1 MVVKKRTKKAN
12 PKRRSGGRKNPW
24 LIDGNTYYED
34 DEISKI
40 STAAQAILAA
50 SVAPKA
56 PAAPK
61 LSKYSPKDLSIIS
74 LVTSSGFKP
83 AMAQGVPASTA
94 GKVLEKLDHDYPL
107 VSGQAKKAI
116 DKTRKL
122 LAEFAVYPKK
132 AKPKA
137 KAKSGIS
144 DILAA
149 KAAKQEKD
157 LLKSLT
163 KGLKSRSGASLAK
176 KKTSGPARKISL
188 GQLNRDEL
196 LKIAL
201 ELKKGNPSGGKKMAA
216 KKKKSKAKKAPARKK
231 KAGKKVAA
239 RKVKAKAAPRKKR
252 RKARKSKI
260 AMTSQSKKV
269 LGKKAKSARKSLRRR
284 KKGALSRKYK
294 AQVQFKKLR
303 NPTLAE
309 GAMSIAKIAAAGAAA
324 GVALQLAN
332 KLVKPMID
340 KVVPKVIA
348 DLKVGNA
355 PVGQIA
361 LSCLIPGLLA
371 YGLRMV
377 KHPMAQQV
385 SDVIIVTTAANAGQ
399 RLVAGLL
406 PGGMAGVE
414 PMLMGVEPM
423 LMGDADF
430 GEADFG
436 DADFG
441 EDDFGAI
448 EQFSGVEPMLMGSAD
463 FGAIEQFSGHDA
475 ASLGAIQMH
484 GYGYGDEDYA
494 GEDDMDG
501 ESEFGLG

>member
-1 MVVKKRTKKAN
+1 
-12 PKRRSGGRKNPW
+12 
-24 LIDGNTYYED
+24 
-34 DEISKI
+34 
-40 STAAQAILAA
+40 
-50 SVAPKA
+50 
-56 PAAPK
+56 
-61 LSKYSPKDLSIIS
+61 
-74 LVTSSGFKP
+74 
-83 AMAQGVPASTA
+83 MA
-94 GKVLEKLDHDYPL
+94 
-107 VSGQAKKAI
+107 
-116 DKTRKL
+116 
-122 LAEFAVYPKK
+122 
-132 AKPKA
+132 
-137 KAKSGIS
+137 
-144 DILAA
+144 
-149 KAAKQEKD
+149 
-157 LLKSLT
+157 
-163 KGLKSRSGASLAK
+163 
-176 KKTSGPARKISL
+176 
-188 GQLNRDEL
+188 
-196 LKIAL
+196 
-201 ELKKGNPSGGKKMAA
+201 AA
-216 KKKKSKAKKAPARKK
+216 KKRKSKAKKAPARKK
-231 KAGKKVAA
+231 AGKKAVR

-252 RKARKSKI
+252 RKPRTLGLTA
-260 AMTSQSKKV
+260 ASKKS
-269 LGKKAKSARKSLRRR
+269 LGKKVKSARKSLRR
-284 KKGALSRKYK
+284 KSKGAKSRKYK
-294 AQVQFKKLR
+294 AKIQFKKLR

-340 KVVPKVIA
+340 KVVPKMIA

-430 GEADFG
+430 GDADFG

-441 EDDFGAI
+441 DADFGAI

>member
-1 MVVKKRTKKAN
+1 MVAKKHTKKAN
-12 PKRRSGGRKNPW
+12 PKRRSGGRKNPFM
-24 LIDGNTYYED
+24 IDGKKYYTD
-34 DEISKI
+34 KEIEKI
-40 STAAQAILAA
+40 STAAKAILKA
-50 SVAPKA
+50 SEVKKPS
-56 PAAPK
+56 APK
-61 LSKYSPKDLSIIS
+61 LSNYSNEDISIIS
-74 LVTSSGFKP
+74 LVTSSGFRP
-83 AMAQGVPASTA
+83 AMLKGVPLAKA
-94 GKVLEKLDHDYPL
+94 QRIIKKLDHDEPL
-107 VSGQAKKAI
+107 VSGEVKKAI
-116 DKTRKL
+116 QRSQDK
-122 LAEFAVYPKK
+122 LAEFTNLSEKQKP
-132 AKPKA
+132 AKEPSLMGIV
-137 KAKSGIS
+137 KSKLKS
-144 DILAA
+144 
-149 KAAKQEKD
+149 QED
-157 LLKSLT
+157 SLLKSIT
-163 KGLKSRSGASLAK
+163 KGLASRSGKALSK
-176 KKTSGPARKISL
+176 KKVIDKKSIKKAPSIKLDRDSLLEIAR
-188 GQLNRDEL
+188 
-196 LKIAL
+196 
-201 ELKKGNPSGGKKMAA
+201 ELKQGNPSGGMKMAA
-216 KKKKSKAKKAPARKK
+216 AKKRKSKAKKAPARKK

-239 RKVKAKAAPRKKR
+239 RKAKAAPRKKR
-252 RKARKSKI
+252 RKPRTVGLTA
-260 AMTSQSKKV
+260 ASKKS
-269 LGKKAKSARKSLRRR
+269 LGKKVKSARKSLRR
-284 KKGALSRKYK
+284 KSKGAKSRKYK
-294 AQVQFKKLR
+294 AKIQFKKLR

-340 KVVPKVIA
+340 KVVPKMIA

-414 PMLMGVEPM
+414 PMLMGVEPL
-423 LMGDADF
+423 LMGD
-430 GEADFG
+430 ADFG

-441 EDDFGAI
+441 DADFGAI
-448 EQFSGVEPMLMGSAD
+448 EQFSGVEPLLMGQSAD

-484 GYGYGDEDYA
+484 GYGHDDEDYA

>member
-201 ELKKGNPSGGKKMAA
+201 ELKKGNPSGE
-216 KKKKSKAKKAPARKK
+216 RKWQL
-231 KAGKKVAA
+231 
-239 RKVKAKAAPRKKR
+239 R
-252 RKARKSKI
+252 
-260 AMTSQSKKV
+260 
-269 LGKKAKSARKSLRRR
+269 RKSLRQRR
-284 KKGALSRKYK
+284 
-294 AQVQFKKLR
+294 
-303 NPTLAE
+303 
-309 GAMSIAKIAAAGAAA
+309 
-324 GVALQLAN
+324 LQLVRRRQAR
-332 KLVKPMID
+332 KL
-340 KVVPKVIA
+340 
-348 DLKVGNA
+348 
-355 PVGQIA
+355 
-361 LSCLIPGLLA
+361 LLV
-371 YGLRMV
+371 R
-377 KHPMAQQV
+377 
-385 SDVIIVTTAANAGQ
+385 
-399 RLVAGLL
+399 
-406 PGGMAGVE
+406 
-414 PMLMGVEPM
+414 
-423 LMGDADF
+423 
-430 GEADFG
+430 
-436 DADFG
+436 
-441 EDDFGAI
+441 
-448 EQFSGVEPMLMGSAD
+448 
-463 FGAIEQFSGHDA
+463 
-475 ASLGAIQMH
+475 
-484 GYGYGDEDYA
+484 
-494 GEDDMDG
+494 
-501 ESEFGLG
+501 

>member
-1 MVVKKRTKKAN
+1 MAAKKRVRKAN

-24 LIDGNTYYED
+24 SIDGKTYYED
-34 DEISKI
+34 AEIEKI
-40 STAAQAILAA
+40 SAAAQSILAA

-61 LSKYSPKDLSIIS
+61 MSKYSPKDLQIIS
-74 LVTSSGFKP
+74 LVTSSGYKP
-83 AMAQGVPASTA
+83 AMAQGVPAAQA

-137 KAKSGIS
+137 KAKSGIA

-149 KAAKQEKD
+149 KEAKKEKD

-163 KGLKSRSGASLAK
+163 KGLKSRSGAALAK
-176 KKTSGPARKISL
+176 KKTSGPARKVSL
-188 GQLNRDEL
+188 GQLDREEL

-201 ELKKGNPSGGKKMAA
+201 ELKQGNPSGGMKMAA

-231 KAGKKVAA
+231 KAGKKAAA
-239 RKVKAKAAPRKKR
+239 RKVKVKAKAAPRKKR

-260 AMTSQSKKV
+260 GMTAQSQKV
-269 LGKKAKSARKSLRRR
+269 LGKKAKSARKSLRRK

-332 KLVKPMID
+332 KIAKPMID
-340 KVVPKVIA
+340 KLVPRMIA
-348 DLKVGNA
+348 DLKIGNA

-361 LSCLIPGLLA
+361 ISCLIPGLLA
-371 YGLRMV
+371 AGLRMV

-406 PGGMAGVE
+406 PAGMAGVE
-414 PMLMGVEPM
+414 PVLMGVEPL
-423 LMGDADF
+423 LM

-441 EDDFGAI
+441 DADFGAI
-448 EQFSGVEPMLMGSAD
+448 EQFSGVEPVLMGEADFGSAD

-475 ASLGAIQMH
+475 AALGAIQMH
-484 GYGYGDEDYA
+484 GDEDYA